1 LPYEKNPLELGQ
13 LWAKTGQ
20 KGDYLTGEV
29 NGIKVVCFPVNSE
42 NPKAPTWRVMKSKPK
57 DASVPDAGHNLNAPP
72 VDAGDIPF

>member
-42 NPKAPTWRVMKSKPK
+42 NPKAPTWRVLRSVPREDKPK
-57 DASVPDAGHNLNAPP
+57 GKDIGGGFQVE
-72 VDAGDIPF
+72 GDDIGF